1 MRESELAIKRVPAG
15 ECPFCK
21 NKQFFVSEIV
31 KTDYLLNRDGQ
42 VIDSDET
49 VYDAVG
55 ICLNCNHQYLMKPVF
70 DGFIPLTPLRQFMY
84 DYIELGNNEDSL
96 KVSDIKNPMQK
107 EG

>member
-42 VIDSDET
+42 VIDSDEP

-70 DGFIPLTPLRQFMY
+70 DGFIPLTPLRKYMEENINIGSNI
-84 DYIELGNNEDSL
+84 DPLEVDNIN
-96 KVSDIKNPMQK
+96 NPM
-107 EG
+107 

>member
-42 VIDSDET
+42 VIDSDEP

-70 DGFIPLTPLRQFMY
+70 DGFVPLTPLRKYMEENINIGSNT
-84 DYIELGNNEDSL
+84 DPLEVD
-96 KVSDIKNPMQK
+96 DINNPMQL
-107 EG
+107 EV